1 MQAYKFDAR
10 ISKDGIITLP
20 FEPALFNRDVEIIVM
35 PKMSVVKSG
44 KKGASM
50 SDFLEKWSGALKDLP
65 AEDASDLRYEYLR
78 KKYQIHGTSMS
89 EDELADAKYN
99 YLKERHK

>member
-1 MQAYKFDAR
+1 MQPYKFDTC
-10 ISKDGIITLP
+10 ISKDGVITLP
-20 FEPALFNRDVEIIVM
+20 FEPALFNREVEIIIM
-35 PKMSVVKSG
+35 PKVSVRKTN
-44 KKGASM
+44 KKKITM
-50 SDFLEKWSGALKDLP
+50 SDFLEKWSGTFKNLP

-78 KKYQIHGTSMS
+78 KKYQIHCSSTS

>member
-1 MQAYKFDAR
+1 
-10 ISKDGIITLP
+10 
-20 FEPALFNRDVEIIVM
+20 
-35 PKMSVVKSG
+35 MSE
-44 KKGASM
+44 
-50 SDFLEKWSGALKDLP
+50 FLEKWSGALENLP

-78 KKYQIHGTSMS
+78 KKYQIHCDSVS